1 MELPVSEAIVDLV
14 LLATN
19 GLLLAASEEYAW
31 RFTKGEQVERA
42 LRCLGLK
49 ANST

>member
-19 GLLLAASEEYAW
+19 GLLLAASEEYGDSQKVSRW
-31 RFTKGEQVERA
+31 RE
-42 LRCLGLK
+42 L
-49 ANST
+49 

>member
-19 GLLLAASEEYAW
+19 GLLLAALEEYGDSQKASRW
-31 RFTKGEQVERA
+31 REF
-42 LRCLGLK
+42 
-49 ANST
+49 

>member
-19 GLLLAASEEYAW
+19 GLLLAASEEYGDSGTTQKASRW
-31 RFTKGEQVERA
+31 RE
-42 LRCLGLK
+42 L
-49 ANST
+49 